1 MCGVT
6 ESAGLVGE
14 QRLIEAIVVE
24 VIVVIA
30 AEAAVGDFVNRIV
43 NSGCRKFNSVGVY
56 PSSAVIK
63 AISLVRVMKTGLL
76 QLEIHSRVLGSGHLQ
91 VVGKGE
97 ILVLPGVPNTQP

>member
-30 AEAAVGDFVNRIV
+30 AEAAVGDFVNGIV
-43 NSGCRKFNSVGVY
+43 NPRGGEFNSV
-56 PSSAVIK
+56 
-63 AISLVRVMKTGLL
+63 L
-76 QLEIHSRVLGSGHLQ
+76 QIDKDKNSKMILEATCFFP
-91 VVGKGE
+91 GK
-97 ILVLPGVPNTQP
+97 

>member
-43 NSGCRKFNSVGVY
+43 NSRCRKFNSV
-56 PSSAVIK
+56 
-63 AISLVRVMKTGLL
+63 L
-76 QLEIHSRVLGSGHLQ
+76 
-91 VVGKGE
+91 
-97 ILVLPGVPNTQP
+97 

>member
-30 AEAAVGDFVNRIV
+30 AEAAVGHFVNRIV
-43 NSGCRKFNSVGVY
+43 NSRCRKFNSV
-56 PSSAVIK
+56 
-63 AISLVRVMKTGLL
+63 
-76 QLEIHSRVLGSGHLQ
+76 LE
-91 VVGKGE
+91 
-97 ILVLPGVPNTQP
+97 

>member
-43 NSGCRKFNSVGVY
+43 NSGCRKFNSNIGGCRSD
-56 PSSAVIK
+56 PHWRGGA
-63 AISLVRVMKTGLL
+63 RVF
-76 QLEIHSRVLGSGHLQ
+76 
-91 VVGKGE
+91 
-97 ILVLPGVPNTQP
+97 

>member
-1 MCGVT
+1 MWCADYIREMDT
-6 ESAGLVGE
+6 Y
-14 QRLIEAIVVE
+14 
-24 VIVVIA
+24 
-30 AEAAVGDFVNRIV
+30 
-43 NSGCRKFNSVGVY
+43 GVY

-97 ILVLPGVPNTQP
+97 ILVLPGVPNTQTQVPGARGQRPDVDTQGQEDMLKG